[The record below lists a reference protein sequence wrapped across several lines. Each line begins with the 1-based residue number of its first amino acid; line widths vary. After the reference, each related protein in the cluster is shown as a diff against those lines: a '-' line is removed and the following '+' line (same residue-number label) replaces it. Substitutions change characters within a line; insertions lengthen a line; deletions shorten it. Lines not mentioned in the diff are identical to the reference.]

1 MVEYGNPLLIYT
13 SRVHQLGDGRVVEA
27 AAMCGRA
34 TPSDDQAPGRKPG
47 GRQRRDKVKTVRG
60 LKIRC
65 IQSDPSVD
73 THGSQCSV
81 GM

>member
-1 MVEYGNPLLIYT
+1 M
-13 SRVHQLGDGRVVEA
+13 VEA